1 MGNPVTQ
8 LQSHPTGVELLD
20 SPESC
25 DVEVRQ
31 SLANIVR
38 ANRWFG
44 GTWALR
50 WALRRVLP
58 GTPPDAELLLLD
70 VGAGAGDLALDAE
83 RVARASGHALRAL
96 CLDRHHTAA
105 LMAAVNR
112 LPALEGD
119 AGQLPFRSRSVD
131 IVVLSQLLHHFS
143 TDSAAEVLR
152 EAARVARR
160 HVLVADLRRSG
171 VAALAFR
178 FGARMLGFDR
188 ITAADG
194 LTSIR
199 RGFHPAELAS
209 LLTRAGLEGTV
220 HRRPGWRLVAVAT
233 VPS

>member
-1 MGNPVTQ
+1 LTR
-8 LQSHPTGVELLD
+8 LQHHPTGVELLD

-25 DVEVRQ
+25 DEAVRQ
-31 SLANIVR
+31 SLANIAR

-44 GTWALR
+44 GTWAVR
-50 WALRRVLP
+50 WALRRALP
-58 GTPPDAELLLLD
+58 GIAPETELLLLD

-119 AGQLPFRSRSVD
+119 AGQLPFRSHSVD
-131 IVVLSQLLHHFS
+131 IVVLSQLLHHFNA
-143 TDSAAEVLR
+143 DSAAQVLR

-160 HVLVADLRRSG
+160 YVLVADLRRSA

-194 LTSIR
+194 LTSIQ
-199 RGFHPAELAS
+199 RGFHPAEIAS
-209 LLTRAGLEGTV
+209 LLARAGLAATV
-220 HRRPGWRLVAVAT
+220 HRRPGWRLVAVASAAA
-233 VPS
+233 PS